1 MRLVLV
7 GSPGS
12 GKGTQGD
19 TLRQVLHVPHISSG
33 DLLRVA
39 VADGT
44 PLGVEAKGFMDAG
57 RLVPDDLVLG
67 MIRER
72 VALEDCAPGFLLDG
86 FPRTLEQAE
95 KLDEM
100 LEGVG
105 AGLDHVVA
113 LDVPE
118 DEIVGRL
125 SGRRLCTQCGR
136 LFHVTFSPPVDP
148 EHCDDCGGEIVVRD
162 DDQEETVR
170 ERLRVYAEQTEPLLE
185 YYAERGLLRRIDGT
199 GSPESVGERVLEA
212 VRG

>member
-19 TLRQVLHVPHISSG
+19 SLRQILHVPHISSG
-33 DLLRVA
+33 DLLREA
-39 VADGT
+39 VAAGT
-44 PLGVEAKGFMDAG
+44 DLGDEAKKFMDAG
-57 RLVPDDLVLG
+57 QLVPDELVLG

-72 VALEDCAPGFLLDG
+72 IEHDDCAQGFLLDG
-86 FPRTLEQAE
+86 FPRNPDQAE

-100 LEGVG
+100 LGRLGVK
-105 AGLDHVVA
+105 LDHVVA

-136 LFHVTFSPPVDP
+136 LFHVKFSPPADP
-148 EHCDDCGGEIVVRD
+148 TSCDDCGGEIVIRED
-162 DDQEETVR
+162 DREETVR
-170 ERLRVYAEQTEPLLE
+170 ERMRVYTEQTEPLLD
-185 YYAERGLLRRIDGT
+185 YYAERGLLHRIDGT
-199 GSPESVGERVLEA
+199 GSPESVGERVLES

>member
-19 TLRQVLHVPHISSG
+19 SLRQILHVPHISSG
-33 DLLRVA
+33 DLLREA
-39 VADGT
+39 VASGAE
-44 PLGVEAKGFMDAG
+44 LGIEAKGFMDAG
-57 RLVPDDLVLG
+57 RLVPDELVLG

-72 VALEDCAPGFLLDG
+72 ASDSDCANGFLLDG
-86 FPRTLEQAE
+86 FPRTLAQAE

-100 LEGVG
+100 LEQVG
-105 AGLDHVVA
+105 SSLDHVIA

-118 DEIVGRL
+118 DEIVDRL

-136 LFHVTFSPPVDP
+136 LFHVKFSPPVDN
-148 EHCDDCGGEIVVRD
+148 EHCDDCGAGIIVRD
-162 DDQEETVR
+162 DDREVTVR
-170 ERLRVYAEQTEPLLE
+170 ERLRVYREQTEPLLV
-185 YYAERGLLRRIDGT
+185 YYAAKGLLRRIDGT
-199 GSPESVGERVLEA
+199 GSPDSVGERLLEA

>member
-1 MRLVLV
+1 VRLVLV

-19 TLRQVLHVPHISSG
+19 SLRQILHVPHISSG
-33 DLLRVA
+33 DLLREA
-39 VADGT
+39 VAAGT
-44 PLGVEAKGFMDAG
+44 DLGDEAKKFMDAG
-57 RLVPDDLVLG
+57 QLVPDELVLG

-72 VALEDCAPGFLLDG
+72 IEHDDCAQGFLLDG
-86 FPRTLEQAE
+86 FPRNPDQAE

-100 LEGVG
+100 LGRLGVK
-105 AGLDHVVA
+105 LDHVVA

-136 LFHVTFSPPVDP
+136 LFHVKFSPPADP
-148 EHCDDCGGEIVVRD
+148 TSCDDCGGEIVIRED
-162 DDQEETVR
+162 DREETVR
-170 ERLRVYAEQTEPLLE
+170 ERMRVYTEQTEPLLD
-185 YYAERGLLRRIDGT
+185 YYAERGLLHRIDGT
-199 GSPESVGERVLEA
+199 GSPESVGERVLES